1 MARWGKSST
10 NLCPICGKPQTN
22 KHVLSNCS
30 NPDALARYSSRHD
43 KILEHIA
50 YWFKSKIN
58 KEFQLY
64 VDLPTGQF
72 MQCSDLFI
80 GFRPD
85 MVFVNKHTAFVLE
98 LTICHETNLVA
109 SRNYKLNKYKDLINA
124 RAEIIKNHDICVMT
138 CELSVL
144 GLLNVDYN
152 IFKVLGIDKLDF
164 NCRAE
169 LIKAVINESFNI
181 YIRRNN

>member
-1 MARWGKSST
+1 
-10 NLCPICGKPQTN
+10 
-22 KHVLSNCS
+22 
-30 NPDALARYSSRHD
+30 
-43 KILEHIA
+43 
-50 YWFKSKIN
+50 
-58 KEFQLY
+58 
-64 VDLPTGQF
+64 
-72 MQCSDLFI
+72 
-80 GFRPD
+80 
-85 MVFVNKHTAFVLE
+85 MVFVNKHKAFVLE

-152 IFKVLGIDKLDF
+152 IFKVLGIDNLDF

-169 LIKAVINESFNI
+169 LIKTVINESFNI